1 MPVWHTRSRNAP
13 FRRRRQP
20 PASILPMPVPLA
32 AADGFLGL
40 LDSWDTS
47 AFLLLNGLHSPF
59 WDSLMRQVSS
69 PWVLVPVHLL
79 LLAALFRS
87 SGWRRSAALLG
98 LLLLVIAIDLVG
110 AREIKDA
117 VQRVRPC
124 NVADLASSIH
134 FVGGRRSGAYSF
146 VSTHTAYAF
155 ALAAFALFSLRQR
168 RLALVLTLWAAAVG
182 YSRLYVGLHYP
193 GDILGGAVWGVSAAA
208 LAQGLVTLAS
218 RLRWQRLHLPAA
230 LAGEAVPEL
239 RPALVRT
246 AVDPHRTSS
255 RS

>member
-1 MPVWHTRSRNAP
+1 
-13 FRRRRQP
+13 
-20 PASILPMPVPLA
+20 MPVPLA
-32 AADGFLGL
+32 TADGFLGL
-40 LDSWDTS
+40 LHSWDTS

-69 PWVLVPVHLL
+69 PWILVPIHLF
-79 LLAALFRS
+79 LLAAIFRRP
-87 SGWRRSAALLG
+87 GRHRAAALLG
-98 LLLLVIAIDLVG
+98 LLLFVIAIDLAG
-110 AREIKDA
+110 AHAIKDA

-155 ALAAFALFSLRQR
+155 ALAGFALFSLRR
-168 RLALVLTLWAAAVG
+168 RRVALVLVVWGAAVG

-193 GDILGGAVWGVSAAA
+193 GDILGGAVWGIASAA
-208 LAQGLVTLAS
+208 LAQALVTLAAHI
-218 RLRWQRLHLPAA
+218 RWRHPHLPES
-230 LAGEAVPEL
+230 LTGELGTEL
-239 RPALVRT
+239 HPALVKASAVPDRT
-246 AVDPHRTSS
+246 TS